1 MEYQADAHFP
11 NLEKD
16 PEWVVTA
23 DSDEQTY
30 FDIPYT
36 FVKYELQ
43 PFNQCRNDCA
53 EMIVQDDCGG
63 TV

>member
-1 MEYQADAHFP
+1 VVHATRIDMEYQADAHFP

-16 PEWVVTA
+16 PEWIVTA

-36 FVKYELQ
+36 FVKYERSRLT
-43 PFNQCRNDCA
+43 
-53 EMIVQDDCGG
+53 VQK
-63 TV
+63 

>member
-1 MEYQADAHFP
+1 MEEIDRIVAEEGNHP

-36 FVKYELQ
+36 FVKYERSRLT
-43 PFNQCRNDCA
+43 
-53 EMIVQDDCGG
+53 VQK
-63 TV
+63 